1 MDKIKVI
8 FRKDKSGNVIA
19 FIPEIKS
26 NYGNIMSYT
35 HIGQHGEASYQFYT
49 ETKTTSETEYNSLL
63 EELKRV
69 YSDCILIVK
78 HKLYYEDLIKAWQ

>member
-8 FRKDKSGNVIA
+8 FRKDKNDVIA
-19 FIPEIKS
+19 FIPEVKT

-35 HIGQHGEASYQFYT
+35 HIGQHGEASYQFYK
-49 ETKTTSETEYNSLL
+49 ETKKVSETEYNSLL

-69 YSDCILIVK
+69 YSDYVLVVK
-78 HKLYYEDLIKAWQ
+78 HKLNYDDLIKAWQ